1 MPLFKN
7 VSFVHIFT
15 AGINQCETGIKSESD
30 TKDTFLKTQKSDSV
44 FLRSSLEKCPTCR
57 TEYRPFILGQIPP
70 TPVVTNNRTNPI
82 VQNHYNRC
90 HGKYAGGSKNCTYQP
105 THQVGALAYC
115 SRCCKIRL
123 RLPRNTTPPNEYLI
137 H

>member
-1 MPLFKN
+1 MECPICLSEFAPN
-7 VSFVHIFT
+7 
-15 AGINQCETGIKSESD
+15 TGI
-30 TKDTFLKTQKSDSV
+30 V
-44 FLRSSLEKCPTCR
+44 CSSCGNRVCQTCYDMIRNNYKCPTCR